1 MKLLEKEFDNEE
13 QVSKTMQD
21 YFVKWLRSSENL
33 CEPII
38 AEAGE
43 TLLPKLKQGCK
54 AMVAEAGT
62 ENIYNMYYSCE
73 NV

>member
-1 MKLLEKEFDNEE
+1 MELLEKEFDNEE

-21 YFVKWLRSSENL
+21 YFVKWLRSENL

-43 TLLPKLKQGCK
+43 TLLPKLK
-54 AMVAEAGT
+54 E
-62 ENIYNMYYSCE
+62 SW
-73 NV
+73 